1 METYLW
7 NSWKLICEMGGNID
21 VKSLGNLNV
30 SQYSGN
36 TCNSDVYFPSEIPT
50 GVGAPND
57 PLFDVR
63 NQVYAITFG
72 KRQ

>member
-1 METYLW
+1 
-7 NSWKLICEMGGNID
+7 MGT
-21 VKSLGNLNV
+21 LNV

-63 NQVYAITFG
+63 NQAYAITFG

>member
-1 METYLW
+1 
-7 NSWKLICEMGGNID
+7 MGGNID

-57 PLFDVR
+57 HFLMLEIKFMLLHL
-63 NQVYAITFG
+63 G
-72 KRQ
+72 KDNKKE

>member
-1 METYLW
+1 M
-7 NSWKLICEMGGNID
+7 
-21 VKSLGNLNV
+21 KSLGNLNV

-63 NQVYAITFG
+63 NQAYAITFG